1 MNRGITVVHGGA
13 HVVGEFGFVVDDLHG
28 AATEDEAGA
37 DEAGE
42 ADALGDDKGFFEVGG
57 GAAGG
62 LVEAEFVEQGCEE
75 FAVFG
80 EFDVLGRGADDAD
93 AVFFEAFGEI
103 ERGLAAELDDD
114 AEHLVVAVF
123 ALVDVEHVFE
133 GQRLKVE
140 LVRGVVVGGDGLGV

>member
-1 MNRGITVVHGGA
+1 M
-13 HVVGEFGFVVDDLHG
+13 GEFGFVVDDLHG

-75 FAVFG
+75 FAVFC

-93 AVFFEAFGEI
+93 AVFF
-103 ERGLAAELDDD
+103 
-114 AEHLVVAVF
+114 
-123 ALVDVEHVFE
+123 
-133 GQRLKVE
+133 
-140 LVRGVVVGGDGLGV
+140 